1 MLSGK
6 TILGN
11 NADGGIVIVYYIDR
25 LSPIFLMGQETTF
38 LTEVHNM
45 RDFKTKEKED
55 IWKAFLNEGDI
66 NNKKDLD
73 AAKKKFTKICKEI
86 EEFNPRFIKHIT
98 FSDLK
103 NSKAS
108 PGNISAKPRCV
119 KEENIDRYGF
129 SKGGYNNN
137 IDASINDTVIRECFE
152 ETSIKLDISKL
163 IDTEKLYHT
172 RDNKKYALFLYE
184 LSTLEYESIH
194 NEALLEKK
202 NADYENELHNIK
214 FMRIPKMNLKK
225 FFINTI
231 SRETYIDSIDL
242 ILKRSNGGK
251 RKYTRRVNSKLIKKA
266 NIYTIKTKIN
276 STPIR

>member
-55 IWKAFLNEGDI
+55 IWNAFLNEGDI
-66 NNKKDLD
+66 NNIKDLD

-137 IDASINDTVIRECFE
+137 IDAYNR
-152 ETSIKLDISKL
+152 L
-163 IDTEKLYHT
+163 IF
-172 RDNKKYALFLYE
+172 RDKE
-184 LSTLEYESIH
+184 LASFH
-194 NEALLEKK
+194 N
-202 NADYENELHNIK
+202 
-214 FMRIPKMNLKK
+214 
-225 FFINTI
+225 
-231 SRETYIDSIDL
+231 
-242 ILKRSNGGK
+242 NG
-251 RKYTRRVNSKLIKKA
+251 
-266 NIYTIKTKIN
+266 
-276 STPIR
+276 